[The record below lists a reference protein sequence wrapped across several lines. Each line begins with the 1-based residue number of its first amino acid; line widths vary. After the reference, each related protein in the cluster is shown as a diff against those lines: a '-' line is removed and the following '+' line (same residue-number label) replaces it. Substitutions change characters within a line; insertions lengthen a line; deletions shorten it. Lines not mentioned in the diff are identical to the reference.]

1 MINIRLAKPS
11 DAKYYANIL
20 NRSWKDTY
28 GEYISEEHIDNE
40 FNIEKLINN
49 FEGYID
55 NGEAEL
61 YIIEYDEKAVGII
74 ELGNYED
81 KYKEDM
87 DGIGE
92 IRSLHIKQD
101 FQKLG
106 IGKSALSFGI
116 NRLKEL
122 GYKTCCLWVKK
133 QNKNAIEFYL
143 KNGFVKTE
151 YSCEETVD
159 GAPSFVM
166 EKSL

>member
-11 DAKYYANIL
+11 DAKSYANIL
-20 NRSWKDTY
+20 NNSWKDTY
-28 GEYISEEHIDNE
+28 QEYISIEHIDNE
-40 FNIEKLINN
+40 FNIERLTQSFSEYIINDD
-49 FEGYID
+49 F
-55 NGEAEL
+55 EL
-61 YIIEYDEKAVGII
+61 YMIEYNEKIVGII
-74 ELGNYED
+74 ELGKYED

-87 DGIGE
+87 NGIGE

-106 IGKSALSFGI
+106 IGTKAISFAI

-122 GYKTCCLWVKK
+122 GYKECCLWVKK

-166 EKSL
+166 ERDL